1 MSGGATLLIEVAL
14 GLGLL
19 SAALWWLGRRV
30 NGVGGGPANA
40 SRSIRL
46 NATDSLHVIEL
57 EGRRLLVGTGS
68 GAPPRLICEL
78 DASSAESR
86 VA

>member
-1 MSGGATLLIEVAL
+1 MSGGASLLIEVAL

-30 NGVGGGPANA
+30 NGPSGHRAAPAQ
-40 SRSIRL
+40 SIRL
-46 NATDSLHVIEL
+46 NATDSLHVIEV

-78 DASSAESR
+78 DAELSERR

>member
-1 MSGGATLLIEVAL
+1 MLIEVAL
-14 GLGLL
+14 ALGLV

-30 NGVGGGPANA
+30 NGPQGRAA
-40 SRSIRL
+40 SPSQSIRL
-46 NATDSLHVIEL
+46 NASDSLHVIEI
-57 EGRRLLVGTGS
+57 EGRRLLVGTGA

-78 DASSAESR
+78 ETGAD